1 MANKRWYI
9 EMFEMH
15 NLVVHLIV
23 FITVFFAMY
32 ITLRYVPLSIAK
44 TNWTLF
50 ILAFNLVAPIGAIGA
65 SYFKMSDLKAI
76 SLELSN
82 EEIHRLQ
89 DNIKIRLRLILKVF
103 LFIISLAIIFSVMLI
118 INVESNLTN
127 LTISLG
133 TSLTVCAILL
143 LYISWKE
150 ADEINQFKA
159 DVLNRNLRKKRQE
172 EIFKKTSKSKED
184 S

>member
-1 MANKRWYI
+1 
-9 EMFEMH
+9 MFEMH

-103 LFIISLAIIFSVMLI
+103 LFIISLAIIFSAMLI

>member
-1 MANKRWYI
+1 MANKKWYI

-15 NLVVHLIV
+15 NLVVHVTV
-23 FITVFFAMY
+23 FITVFLVVY
-32 ITLRYVPLSIAK
+32 TTLHYMPLSIAK

-50 ILAFNLVAPIGAIGA
+50 ILVFNIVAPIGAIGA
-65 SYFKMSDLKAI
+65 SYFKMSDLKAV

-103 LFIISLAIIFSVMLI
+103 LFIISLAVIFSFLLI
-118 INVESNLTN
+118 INVESNLNN

-133 TSLTVCAILL
+133 TSLTICAILL

-159 DVLNRNLRKKRQE
+159 DVLNRNLKKKRQE
-172 EIFKKTSKSKED
+172 EIFKKTYKIDED
-184 S
+184 I

>member
-23 FITVFFAMY
+23 FIAVFFIVY
-32 ITLRYVPLSIAK
+32 TILHYVPLSIAK

-50 ILAFNLVAPIGAIGA
+50 ILVFNLVAPLGAIGA
-65 SYFKMSDLKAI
+65 SYFKMSDLKSV

-82 EEIHRLQ
+82 EEVHRLQ
-89 DNIKIRLRLILKVF
+89 DNIKVRLRLILKVF
-103 LFIISLAIIFSVMLI
+103 LFIISLVVVFSGMLI
-118 INVESNLTN
+118 INVESNLNN

-133 TSLTVCAILL
+133 TALTICAILL

-159 DVLNRNLRKKRQE
+159 DVLNRNIRKKKQE
-172 EIFKKTSKSKED
+172 EIFKKTFKSEED
-184 S
+184 N